1 MARFEIVDV
10 HTVRDPDGRE
20 HDVLEAI
27 AVLPWVKQLCPL
39 MPHEYAHQSK
49 ADPLAYGVVE
59 HMLKAAN
66 PETYRAYFRGY
77 RIAQPLLGRAGRP
90 ALLAHQ
96 DDDQPLLA
104 RQRRAPASGQ

>member
-1 MARFEIVDV
+1 MAEFEIVDD
-10 HTVRDPDGRE
+10 HTVVGADGRR

-27 AVLPWVKQLCPL
+27 AELPWVDQLCPL
-39 MPHEYAHQSK
+39 MPHQYAHQSK

-66 PETYRAYFRGY
+66 PGHLPRLLPRLPVAE
-77 RIAQPLLGRAGRP
+77 PLLGRTRRP
-90 ALLAHQ
+90 ALLADQ

-104 RQRRAPASGQ
+104 